1 MSKNQ
6 TMNRFLK
13 YFLAASAILSSTI
26 LFAQKKWTL
35 EECINYAIQNNI
47 QLKRSDLQTKSVEKS
62 YQQGYFNI
70 APSINGNFYHDYSNG
85 TIFSQYQLK
94 FVNVENQ
101 SGSVSINAEMELFKG
116 LSNFNNLAKLRY
128 ELLSQK
134 ETNEIQKDNITLN
147 IVAAYLQI
155 LYDNENL
162 NYSKEQYDI
171 LQQQLQKAEKQ
182 SELGNISTGD
192 MLNIKAQAINQK
204 ATLTSAKNK
213 VQLSYLD
220 LSQLLEIDSL
230 NSFTVNILPIQV
242 DDKNTIQSFSKVYTD
257 ILSNRPE
264 LRKAEYDVKI
274 ARKDL
279 NMAYGSL
286 SPRVVLGYTIGS
298 GYDRSAWYQKVSG
311 GDTVIV
317 RYPDYTYKKQL
328 QDYVSS
334 RVYFSVQ
341 IPIFQRFT
349 NVTRISKAKI
359 GYLDAKYAQE
369 ETQKKVLK
377 DIQQAYTDALAS
389 YDKFLAFQ
397 ESVASYNE
405 VFELAKQKF
414 ELGMINSIDY
424 EVAHNNLIKAQGDLL
439 HAKYSYILK
448 LKILDFYRGNPITL

>member
-1 MSKNQ
+1 
-6 TMNRFLK
+6 
-13 YFLAASAILSSTI
+13 
-26 LFAQKKWTL
+26 
-35 EECINYAIQNNI
+35 
-47 QLKRSDLQTKSVEKS
+47 
-62 YQQGYFNI
+62 
-70 APSINGNFYHDYSNG
+70 
-85 TIFSQYQLK
+85 
-94 FVNVENQ
+94 
-101 SGSVSINAEMELFKG
+101 
-116 LSNFNNLAKLRY
+116 
-128 ELLSQK
+128 
-134 ETNEIQKDNITLN
+134 
-147 IVAAYLQI
+147 
-155 LYDNENL
+155 
-162 NYSKEQYDI
+162 

-182 SELGNISTGD
+182 AELGNISTGD

-204 ATLTSAKNK
+204 ATLTTATNK

-242 DDKNTIQSFSKVYTD
+242 DDKNTLQSFSKVYTD

-264 LRKAEYDVKI
+264 LRKAEYDVKV

-311 GDTVIV
+311 GDTIIV

-334 RVYFSVQ
+334 RIYLSVQ

-389 YDKFLAFQ
+389 YDKYLAFQ

-414 ELGMINSIDY
+414 ELGMISSIDY
-424 EVAHNNLIKAQGDLL
+424 EVAHNNLVKAQGDLL

-448 LKILDFYRGNPITL
+448 LKILDFYRGVSITL